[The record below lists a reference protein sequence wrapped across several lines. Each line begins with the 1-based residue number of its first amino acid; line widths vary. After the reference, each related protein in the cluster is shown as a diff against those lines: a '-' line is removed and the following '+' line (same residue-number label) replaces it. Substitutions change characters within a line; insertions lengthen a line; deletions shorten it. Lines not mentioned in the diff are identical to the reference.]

1 MSHLI
6 DDASARQ
13 RLADVK
19 AQVEVAAVQAK
30 DLLVPLAE
38 TAVQK
43 ARPVVDDA
51 LAKVADVV
59 DHDILPRLAEWRDQ
73 AVPMLDEATQR
84 GRLAVAAIK
93 GDAAPEPEPSK
104 KRRGHPVLKTIGIAA
119 IVGALLLLVRA
130 LLDARDDGWE
140 LQDAL
145 FDDEMEDDS
154 QADGATPPDGPADD
168 DPNRYGEGSY
178 IGPEPPEGYVI
189 KGNERSMK
197 FHMPRAIGYER
208 CVTDIWF
215 NSPEAAERAGFTR
228 SLR

>member
-6 DDASARQ
+6 DDASPRQ

-51 LAKVADVV
+51 WAKVADVV

-73 AVPMLDEATQR
+73 AAPMLDEATQR

-93 GDAAPEPEPSK
+93 GDAQEPEPAQ

-140 LQDAL
+140 LQDAV
-145 FDDEMEDDS
+145 FDDDVDEQPAQNDE
-154 QADGATPPDGPADD
+154 TPTPEEPAADD
-168 DPNRYGEGSY
+168 PHRYGDGSY
-178 IGPEPPEGYVI
+178 IGQEPPEGYVI
-189 KGNERSMK
+189 KANERSMK